1 MGLTSIFFTE
11 KRIVCLNG
19 CNFQQDYNCSQIACI
34 VGVKWRRGGGEEG
47 GGRAGLEGGG
57 VEESPFPFFLA
68 FFASPTPSLFTPAI
82 QAMVERMWVHGLN
95 LNLSSLG
102 KK

>member
-1 MGLTSIFFTE
+1 ME
-11 KRIVCLNG
+11 E
-19 CNFQQDYNCSQIACI
+19 
-34 VGVKWRRGGGEEG
+34 RGEEEG